1 MSVVIEGVDKRYG
14 AVSALRGVDATVERN
29 TLVALL
35 GPSGCG
41 KSTLL
46 RIVAGF
52 DRPDRGRIRIDGRDI
67 TDVPAQRR
75 GIGFVAQNYALFPH
89 MSVARNV
96 GFALEVR
103 GASRARV
110 AARVAELL
118 QLVRLEGYGA
128 RLPRELS
135 GGQKQRV
142 ALARALAAE
151 PAILLLDEPFGALD
165 LHVRR
170 ELRAWLRDLHE
181 RTHTTTLLV
190 THDADEAMELADRI
204 VLLENGRVAQAGTPQ
219 EVYRAPRSPFAMR
232 FLGTANVLH
241 DDGHATLY
249 VRPHEFVV
257 HDRPFAGSFAGVV
270 RRIVALGSHVQID
283 VLTDDGQRVSA
294 DLSESEAQRVA
305 AAVGQAVF
313 LAPSRSHTF
322 ATAG

>member
-1 MSVVIEGVDKRYG
+1 MSVILEGIDKRYG
-14 AVSALRGVDATVERN
+14 ATAALSGIDATVERN
-29 TLVALL
+29 SLVALL

-52 DRPDRGRIRIDGRDI
+52 DRPDRGRVRIDGADV

-89 MSVARNV
+89 MTVAKNIAFALDVRGVARD
-96 GFALEVR
+96 R
-103 GASRARV
+103 S
-110 AARVAELL
+110 AARVDELL
-118 QLVRLEGYGA
+118 RLVRLEGYGK

-135 GGQKQRV
+135 GGQRQRV

-151 PAILLLDEPFGALD
+151 PAILLLDEPFAALD

-181 RTHTTTLLV
+181 RTHTTTILV

-204 VLLENGRVAQAGTPQ
+204 VLLEDGRVAQTGTPHD
-219 EVYRAPRSPFAMR
+219 VYRAPRSPFAMR
-232 FLGTANVLH
+232 FLGTANILH

-249 VRPHEFVV
+249 VRPHEFIVD
-257 HDRPFAGSFAGVV
+257 DRPFNGSFSGSVHRV
-270 RRIVALGSHVQID
+270 VALGSRVQID
-283 VLTDDGQRVSA
+283 VVTDDGQHVSA
-294 DLSESEAQRVA
+294 ELSESEAQRIA
-305 AAVGQAVF
+305 PAVGEPVY
-313 LAPSRSHTF
+313 LAPRRSHTF